1 VTENTPNLRQLYSDL
16 ADGYAERG
24 QPQFRD
30 RFLVLAS
37 AVALAEGDAAA
48 AEHYR
53 QRLLA
58 ANPHH
63 LLKPY
68 TSFARAMQT
77 PDVQTYVNDLR
88 HNYPADVAKGL
99 LRSLQE
105 FNEPDDRQ
113 IPVTAPLIRLDGG
126 PDLLMDDEN
135 EPLKIFSLRDDP
147 PSGVPPTL
155 PPNRFPAS
163 SPVAQ
168 PLQAVPPTMYDV
180 DPPPVLPQPPPPPR
194 PARPAPSQPA
204 PPAVS
209 QPAPPPRVER
219 RPPPAPVSQ
228 PARARRVEPQSPPA
242 PIPSPAPPEDE
253 AETGGAW
260 LAALLFGLSATA
272 AAALAFYVLVY
283 PFVGQR

>member
-1 VTENTPNLRQLYSDL
+1 MESTPNLRQLYSDL

-48 AEHYR
+48 AERYR

-68 TSFARAMQT
+68 SSFARAMQT

-88 HNYPADVAKGL
+88 HNYPAEVAKGL
-99 LRSLQE
+99 LRSFQE
-105 FNEPDDRQ
+105 FKEPEDRE
-113 IPVTAPLIRLDGG
+113 IPVTAPLIRLDDG

-135 EPLKIFSLRDDP
+135 EPLKIFSFRDDP
-147 PSGVPPTL
+147 ASGVPPTL

-163 SPVAQ
+163 PPAAQ
-168 PLQAVPPTMYDV
+168 PVRTIPPTLYEV
-180 DPPPVLPQPPPPPR
+180 DPPPMLPPPPPPR
-194 PARPAPSQPA
+194 PVRPAASKPA
-204 PPAVS
+204 PAPVS
-209 QPAPPPRVER
+209 QPAQSPRVER
-219 RPPPAPVSQ
+219 RPPPVPVSQ
-228 PARARRVEPQSPPA
+228 PAPPRRVERQAPPA
-242 PIPSPAPPEDE
+242 PIASPPPPEDE
-253 AETGGAW
+253 AETSGAW

-272 AAALAFYVLVY
+272 AAAIAFYVLVY
-283 PFVGQR
+283 PFVASR